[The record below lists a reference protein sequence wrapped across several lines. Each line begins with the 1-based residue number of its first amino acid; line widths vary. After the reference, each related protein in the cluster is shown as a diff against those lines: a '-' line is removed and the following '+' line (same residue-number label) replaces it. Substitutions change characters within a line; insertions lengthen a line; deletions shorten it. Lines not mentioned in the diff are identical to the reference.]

1 MPKML
6 DPFTGHEAKGPMID
20 EYKDRF
26 QKQSFK
32 HFEPLI

>member
-26 QKQSFK
+26 RQKYARFDSSG
-32 HFEPLI
+32 